1 MANVFVKINNQ
12 KKGPLN
18 SVQLENLVQRGQFH
32 KTDYIYNSNTQSW
45 VAADQAA
52 EFRYLFEMDSRPH
65 RSKSIMAIA
74 GGKGG
79 VGKTVLASSLGIGL
93 TAHDLDVLM
102 VDADL
107 GGANLH
113 TCMGM
118 LEPDTSMADL
128 YVKRKCTLQ
137 QLAVPTPVDN
147 LRLISGVGGVLGA
160 ANLKYFKKLKI
171 INELRRLDADYI
183 LLDLGA
189 GASFNTLD
197 FFLCAD
203 EGLLIATPETAAI
216 QETFDFLK
224 VAILRH
230 FSREFKNNNIVY
242 DVLKQVF
249 FNENGRMKQTLPQ
262 VVEQIRGKDAQ
273 AAFYLQ
279 SFLDSYHPKFVLNM
293 VRSSRDLK
301 EADAFRAAVKE
312 LLGVQVQFIGAI
324 SYDADIQRSTRQLS
338 PFLLQYPN
346 SKSARNIS
354 KIIATGLLH
363 KSGWSQLQP
372 HKPHKKMMNTF
383 IGQENAG
390 STFTPSAKSICS
402 IECPNWG
409 HCQYQK
415 GGHIC
420 PLHRLDAL
428 FGKH

>member
-12 KKGPLN
+12 KKGPL
-18 SVQLENLVQRGQFH
+18 STIQLENLVQRGQFH
-32 KTDYIYNSNTQSW
+32 KTDYIYNSNSQSW

-52 EFRYLFEMDSRPH
+52 EFKYLFQTDSRPQ
-65 RSKSIMAIA
+65 RSKSILAIA

-93 TAHDLDVLM
+93 TAYDLDVLM

-118 LEPDTSMADL
+118 LEPDSSMADL
-128 YVKRKCTLQ
+128 YLKRKCTLQ
-137 QLAVPTPVDN
+137 QLAIPTPVDN
-147 LRLISGVGGVLGA
+147 LRLVSGVGGVLGA
-160 ANLKYFKKLKI
+160 ANLKYFQKLKI

-197 FFLCAD
+197 FFMCAD
-203 EGLLIATPETAAI
+203 EGLLITTPETAAI

-224 VAILRH
+224 VAVLRH
-230 FSREFKNNNIVY
+230 FSRKFKKNATVY
-242 DVLKQVF
+242 DLLKRFF

-262 VVEQIRGKDAQ
+262 VVEQIKMQDSEAG
-273 AAFYLQ
+273 FYLQ
-279 SFLDSYHPKFVLNM
+279 SFLESYHPKFVLNM
-293 VRSSRDLK
+293 VRSSKDLK
-301 EADAFRAAVKE
+301 EADAFRTAVKE
-312 LLGVQVQFIGAI
+312 LLGIQVQFVGSI
-324 SYDADIQRSTRQLS
+324 SYDADIQRSTRQLV
-338 PFLLQYPN
+338 PFLLNYPN

-354 KIIATGLLH
+354 KIVSNGLLQ
-363 KSGWSQLQP
+363 KNSWSHLHP
-372 HKPHKKMMNTF
+372 HKRMMKTF
-383 IGQENAG
+383 IGQENSG
-390 STFTPSAKSICS
+390 TTFMPSAESICS

-415 GGHIC
+415 GGHLC
-420 PLHRLDAL
+420 PLHRFDGL
-428 FGKH
+428 FGKYAT